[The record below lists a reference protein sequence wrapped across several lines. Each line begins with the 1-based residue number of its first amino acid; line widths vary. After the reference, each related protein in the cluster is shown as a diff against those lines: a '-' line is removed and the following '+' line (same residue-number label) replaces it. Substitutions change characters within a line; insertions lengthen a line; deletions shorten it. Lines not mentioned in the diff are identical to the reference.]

1 MQEANKN
8 LRRSPTLARAT
19 EVAQALPADKVRV
32 VKYLQGCDTDLPG
45 CSGLKWATLKMR
57 HQSTNDLLR
66 QATYSSLIL
75 MAHAL

>member
-45 CSGLKWATLKMR
+45 CSGLKWATLK
-57 HQSTNDLLR
+57 
-66 QATYSSLIL
+66 
-75 MAHAL
+75 